1 MTDTDVNHCPAS
13 PAVSAL
19 TAELARRL
27 CSGLDEALHTSA
39 QTQAQPPRWAG
50 PDEMRLAE
58 PSCQFELS
66 ASGKAGAGP
75 ACLELS
81 PSLADAMIDLVL
93 GGSPQPL
100 GHRRQGLTA
109 VDRQLLAP
117 VVERIVASCN
127 DALADWPL
135 KLEFPD
141 AAARDGHR
149 AERGDAGRA
158 EGPSG
163 HREESGDAHPAM
175 REQKLL
181 DLPIRVQLGECTGLL
196 RLLLGANLLGLP
208 EEASSPA
215 ADTVKLVAAIQETGL
230 YVHDISNLAKGDLL
244 VTDASAGGEV
254 IVTVNGKPRF
264 AGQLGQ
270 YNGHRAVTITRK
282 LD

>member
-1 MTDTDVNHCPAS
+1 MTDMDVNHCPAS

-27 CSGLDEALHTSA
+27 GSGLTELLHASA
-39 QTQAQPPRWAG
+39 QTQAQPPRWTG
-50 PDEMRLAE
+50 PDERRLAE

-66 ASGKAGAGP
+66 ASGNAGAGQ

-81 PSLADAMIDLVL
+81 PLLADAMIDLVL
-93 GGSPQPL
+93 GGSPEPL

-117 VVERIVASCN
+117 VVERIVASFN
-127 DALADWPL
+127 DAMAAWPL
-135 KLEFPD
+135 KLELPD
-141 AAARDGHR
+141 AAARDAR
-149 AERGDAGRA
+149 
-158 EGPSG
+158 
-163 HREESGDAHPAM
+163 PAM
-175 REQKLL
+175 PKEKLL
-181 DLPIRVQLGECTGLL
+181 DLPIRVALGECTGLL

-208 EEASSPA
+208 EATPSPA
-215 ADTVKLVAAIQETGL
+215 DAAATLVAAIEETGRYIPEL
-230 YVHDISNLAKGDLL
+230 SNLAQGDLL
-244 VTDASAGGEV
+244 VTDAATGGEV

>member
-1 MTDTDVNHCPAS
+1 
-13 PAVSAL
+13 
-19 TAELARRL
+19 
-27 CSGLDEALHTSA
+27 
-39 QTQAQPPRWAG
+39 
-50 PDEMRLAE
+50 
-58 PSCQFELS
+58 
-66 ASGKAGAGP
+66 
-75 ACLELS
+75 
-81 PSLADAMIDLVL
+81 
-93 GGSPQPL
+93 
-100 GHRRQGLTA
+100 
-109 VDRQLLAP
+109 
-117 VVERIVASCN
+117 
-127 DALADWPL
+127 
-135 KLEFPD
+135 
-141 AAARDGHR
+141 
-149 AERGDAGRA
+149 
-158 EGPSG
+158 
-163 HREESGDAHPAM
+163 M